1 MKHRPEPDII
11 RLSNI
16 SENRFLTGQTEF
28 GVENES
34 SPQKTFSSLLF
45 SSLLFSSLLFSSLL
59 FSSAARAAGEGSGR
73 GPYVQADLA
82 YAYEHITHD
91 YPEPAGAKK
100 GKISTVSD
108 YFRNIRTHSIH
119 PRVSVGYDFG
129 GWRIAADYARYR
141 KWNDSKYSVSI
152 KELKEN
158 KGENINVA
166 QYLKTE
172 NQENGS
178 FHAVSSLGLSAVYD
192 FKLNDKFKPYI
203 GARVAYGHIRH
214 QHRSVEQETT
224 IVTTY
229 LQSGKPSPIIRGPTP
244 KPAHQ
249 ESNSI
254 RRVGLG
260 VIAGVGFDITPNL
273 TLDAGYRY
281 HNWGRLENTRFKTH
295 EASLGVRYRF

>member
-1 MKHRPEPDII
+1 
-11 RLSNI
+11 
-16 SENRFLTGQTEF
+16 
-28 GVENES
+28 
-34 SPQKTFSSLLF
+34 
-45 SSLLFSSLLFSSLL
+45 
-59 FSSAARAAGEGSGR
+59 
-73 GPYVQADLA
+73 ADLA
-82 YAYEHITHD
+82 YAAERITHD
-91 YPEPAGAKK
+91 YPEPTGAKK
-100 GKISTVSD
+100 GTTISTVSD

-141 KWNDSKYSVSI
+141 KWNNSKYSVSI
-152 KELKEN
+152 KELKNNN
-158 KGENINVA
+158 KKKKK
-166 QYLKTE
+166 KTE

-203 GARVAYGHIRH
+203 GARVAYGHVRH
-214 QHRSVEQETT
+214 SISTKKTT
-224 IVTTY
+224 EFLTTA
-229 LQSGKPSPIIRGPTP
+229 GSPGVVPGGYKVSTTP
-244 KPAHQ
+244 GAHQ

>member
-1 MKHRPEPDII
+1 MNPARKKP
-11 RLSNI
+11 
-16 SENRFLTGQTEF
+16 
-28 GVENES
+28 
-34 SPQKTFSSLLF
+34 SLLF

-59 FSSAARAAGEGSGR
+59 FSSAAQAASEGNGR

-91 YPEPAGAKK
+91 YPKPTGAKK
-100 GKISTVSD
+100 GTTSTTISTVSD

-141 KWNDSKYSVSI
+141 KWNNNKYSVNI
-152 KELKEN
+152 EN
-158 KGENINVA
+158 VKKHNNGNRIDR
-166 QYLKTE
+166 KTE

-203 GARVAYGHIRH
+203 GARVAYGHVRH
-214 QHRSVEQETT
+214 SIDSTKKT
-224 IVTTY
+224 IEFLTA
-229 LQSGKPSPIIRGPTP
+229 PSNAPGGASTNYDISP
-244 KPAHQ
+244 KTQNAHQ

-260 VIAGVGFDITPNL
+260 VIAGIGFDITPNL

>member
-1 MKHRPEPDII
+1 M
-11 RLSNI
+11 
-16 SENRFLTGQTEF
+16 
-28 GVENES
+28 
-34 SPQKTFSSLLF
+34 
-45 SSLLFSSLLFSSLL
+45 
-59 FSSAARAAGEGSGR
+59 
-73 GPYVQADLA
+73 QADLA
-82 YAYEHITHD
+82 YAYEHITRD
-91 YPEPAGAKK
+91 YPDAAGANQGK
-100 GKISTVSD
+100 KISTVGD

-141 KWNDSKYSVSI
+141 KWNNNKYSVSI
-152 KELKEN
+152 KNLQTHPGN
-158 KGENINVA
+158 GNRIDR
-166 QYLKTE
+166 KTE
-172 NQENGS
+172 NQENGT

-203 GARVAYGHIRH
+203 GARVAYGHVRH
-214 QHRSVEQETT
+214 SIDSTKKTT
-224 IVTTY
+224 EFLTAA
-229 LQSGKPSPIIRGPTP
+229 GAPGAEPTVYP
-244 KPAHQ
+244 PHENTQDAHQ

-260 VIAGVGFDITPNL
+260 VIAGVGFDITPKL

>member
-1 MKHRPEPDII
+1 M
-11 RLSNI
+11 
-16 SENRFLTGQTEF
+16 
-28 GVENES
+28 
-34 SPQKTFSSLLF
+34 
-45 SSLLFSSLLFSSLL
+45 
-59 FSSAARAAGEGSGR
+59 
-73 GPYVQADLA
+73 QADLA
-82 YAYEHITHD
+82 YAAERITHD
-91 YPEPAGAKK
+91 YPEPTGTGKN
-100 GKISTVSD
+100 KISTVSD

-141 KWNDSKYSVSI
+141 KWNNNKYSVSI
-152 KELKEN
+152 KELKNNNN
-158 KGENINVA
+158 KKK
-166 QYLKTE
+166 KTE

-203 GARVAYGHIRH
+203 GARVAYGHVRH
-214 QHRSVEQETT
+214 SISTKKTT
-224 IVTTY
+224 EFLTVAGTPGRVPGVYKASTTP
-229 LQSGKPSPIIRGPTP
+229 G
-244 KPAHQ
+244 AHQ